1 MADVA
6 DAPTAP
12 AAPTAAGTPG
22 QADVEAAVARLI
34 ADHPPEQQAIE
45 HALRATIQR
54 EFPGAVEQVD
64 FGNKLIAFGRSM
76 KMRGLLF
83 ALIAHKS
90 WVNLQLADGADLP
103 DPNGLIEGTGKRIR
117 HIKIRSVAEA
127 SSPGVVAAIR
137 SQLSARPDA

>member
-1 MADVA
+1 MAADAAVEADVA
-6 DAPTAP
+6 KLLA
-12 AAPTAAGTPG
+12 
-22 QADVEAAVARLI
+22 E
-34 ADHPPEQQAIE
+34 HPPEQQAIE
-45 HALRATIQR
+45 HALRATIRR

-90 WVNLQLADGADLP
+90 WVNLQLADGAELP

-117 HIKIRSVAEA
+117 HIKIRSIGDA
-127 SSPGVVAAIR
+127 SSPAVIDAIR
-137 SQLSARPDA
+137 AQLAARTDA